1 MTTRR
6 TILQGAASLIAPVP
20 PRLRR
25 ALSELAADSP
35 VGAVFEEWRRLE
47 ARLARAIDALAA
59 AEEAAHARGASGGDD
74 CPKVAAAFEEEGA
87 CFCAMD
93 EAMRRAARTPSAG
106 LDDVILKLVLWRLA
120 DPEASGFANPWDMLP
135 FAAYRD
141 LLALTGCE
149 ALAHPADAKALKTL
163 WDDGP
168 FFDED

>member
-6 TILQGAASLIAPVP
+6 TILQGAAGLIAPVP
-20 PRLRR
+20 PKLRR
-25 ALSELAADSP
+25 ALGELAADSP
-35 VGAVFEEWRRLE
+35 FGAVFEEWRRLE
-47 ARLARAIDALAA
+47 KRLARSIDALAA
-59 AEEAAHARGASGGDD
+59 AEEAAHARGASAGD
-74 CPKVAAAFEEEGA
+74 CPKVAAAFEEQGA
-87 CFCAMD
+87 CFDAMT
-93 EAMRRAARTPSAG
+93 EAMRRAARTPAAG

-120 DPEASGFANPWDMLP
+120 DPEANRFANPWDMLP